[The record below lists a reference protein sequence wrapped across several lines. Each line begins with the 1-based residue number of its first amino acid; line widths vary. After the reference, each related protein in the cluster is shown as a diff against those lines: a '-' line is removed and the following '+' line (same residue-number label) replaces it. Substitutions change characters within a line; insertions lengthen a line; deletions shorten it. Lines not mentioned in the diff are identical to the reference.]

1 MLLVLLKDF
10 IRVQCIC
17 MCCISDEDRRASLE
31 MPNIPRGHS
40 QLGGSS
46 SRLSSRSSS
55 SSALDTGDEAECLLV
70 PTGRTLAAAVSA
82 TASEA
87 DSWTAGLVQ
96 QQQQQARAAA
106 ASKGKGRRGNQN
118 QPKEDSRPSK
128 PVSPPRTQRFDA
140 LADLLDALG
149 LRSALDS
156 LARPHPHSEPRWA
169 PLSYIDVSTRL
180 SLCRSEAVGVLLKL
194 RNPGTTPVHTRRL

>member
-1 MLLVLLKDF
+1 
-10 IRVQCIC
+10 

-31 MPNIPRGHS
+31 TPSIPRGHS

-70 PTGRTLAAAVSA
+70 PTGRTLAAAVP
-82 TASEA
+82 ASEA
-87 DSWTAGLVQ
+87 DSWTAGLV
-96 QQQQQARAAA
+96 QQQARAAA

-180 SLCRSEAVGVLLKL
+180 SLCRSEAVAMLLKL
-194 RNPGTTPVHTRRL
+194 RNPGTTPVHTLRL